1 MNTYLYIA
9 VMALTTYAIRVLPLT
24 LIRKPIKSTFLRS
37 FLYYVPYVTLAVMT
51 FPAILEVTDSPIAR
65 SPRDAGRHCER
76 MAGAG
81 TPAGFAPLLRNRPRT
96 AISHLICCI
105 DTRRPPEKMPA
116 AFVFCSYSDSLRFL
130 PLTAF
135 PRYGGLGRI
144 RLYRVGT
151 CRSVSTKC
159 GNSSNEFD

>member
-24 LIRKPIKSTFLRS
+24 LIRKPIKSTFVGS
-37 FLYYVPYVTLAVMT
+37 FLYYVAYVTLAVMT
-51 FPAILEVTDSPIAR
+51 FPARLVVTDSLDRRRRIAC
-65 SPRDAGRHCER
+65 RHCKC
-76 MAGAG
+76 MAGDG
-81 TPAGFAPLLRNRPRT
+81 TSAGFAPLLRNRSRT

-116 AFVFCSYSDSLRFL
+116 AFVFYSYSDSLRFL